1 MATGLGRDV
10 PPLYEEDDV
19 LDERLLNQ
27 ISKWIMYHRLPSLA
41 RHLGISD
48 AEISRIMIPSTT
60 LEEQIFQVCSK
71 VAKTL
76 SMYKTTKLIFLLL
89 KVVFYKLVAIRHSF
103 PHFGFN
109 LKFIDSDEPILNGLK
124 QAPSK
129 LPATSKL
136 GAKVKA
142 NDRHPIRLRELPA
155 NDTCHRCIFKALHS
169 TVFLGLVE
177 LV

>member
-1 MATGLGRDV
+1 MATGPGRDV

-41 RHLGISD
+41 RYLGISD
-48 AEISRIMIPSTT
+48 AEISRIMIPSRTP
-60 LEEQIFQVCSK
+60 EEQIFQVCSK

-76 SMYKTTKLIFLLL
+76 SMYKTTKPIFLLL
-89 KVVFYKLVAIRHSF
+89 KVVFYKLVAIRQ
-103 PHFGFN
+103 
-109 LKFIDSDEPILNGLK
+109 FIDSDEPILNGLK
-124 QAPSK
+124 QAPCK
-129 LPATSKL
+129 LSATSKL